1 MLTSADSS
9 TKGSAP
15 IRSYTARILE
25 SNVPLDSEKA
35 RLILRGR
42 NLAKL
47 RIGDRLIRCPEKLMV
62 EEISGVKAQLKRNP
76 LPDFDRSLNIRHNI
90 VNGLLTNA
98 INSRW
103 EYPQIVSIRL
113 AGWVGD
119 ETVSTVSAA
128 AVSIHRGGRD
138 VCRIQPLD
146 IEDTG
151 RNVGVIDGV
160 LQHNVRCLDS
170 THVEEVAPLKQC
182 AVIQFI
188 RCIDTKAP
196 EDRGHQT

>member
-1 MLTSADSS
+1 VQIPPSQRNPHRFIVALP
-9 TKGSAP
+9 G
-15 IRSYTARILE
+15 ILE
-25 SNVPLDSEKA
+25 SNVPLDSDKA
-35 RLILRGR
+35 RIIQRGR
-42 NLAKL
+42 NLAEL
-47 RIGDRLIRCPEKLMV
+47 RTGNSLIRCPEKLMV
-62 EEISGVKAQLKRNP
+62 EEVSDVEAQLKRNP
-76 LPDFDRSLNIRHNI
+76 LLDVDRSLNIRHNI

-98 INSRW
+98 IDTRW
-103 EYPQIVSIRL
+103 EYPQVVSIRL

-119 ETVSTVSAA
+119 ETVPTVSAT

-146 IEDTG
+146 IEDA
-151 RNVGVIDGV
+151 RRDVGVIDGV

-170 THVEEVAPLKQC
+170 PHVEEVAPLKQC

-188 RCIDTKAP
+188 RCIHTKAP